1 MDFDNPYPEESLLG
15 MEFDISPPPE
25 NFGLPEASSGNQPS
39 DTAAPTQ
46 GEPKAPSKQE
56 SPDASPGDPAGQGD
70 AEASVLQEKAPTG
83 AERKSFYMLTQC
95 WSNTGTDH
103 KIEIENR
110 KCSPNV
116 GAILVRTTT
125 GAGHPLYAL
134 RKGIPRGNNI
144 HFEYSPYSL
153 RRSII
158 KHYGG
163 DFVSVR
169 FNC

>member
-1 MDFDNPYPEESLLG
+1 
-15 MEFDISPPPE
+15 MEFDVSPPPE
-25 NFGLPEASSGNQPS
+25 NFDLPDASSGNQPS

-46 GEPKAPSKQE
+46 SEPKAPSKQE

-103 KIEIENR
+103 KIKNAATR
-110 KCSPNV
+110 
-116 GAILVRTTT
+116 

-144 HFEYSPYSL
+144 HFEYSP
-153 RRSII
+153 
-158 KHYGG
+158 
-163 DFVSVR
+163 
-169 FNC
+169 